1 MFDILLLS
9 FLATFFYTPYGYLF
23 QKGNNLR
30 SYSLQL
36 IFGLIV
42 LSFFSLFINFFS
54 PLNKVLNTTFLI
66 FGLILIFYFKH
77 IYFKKKYFIFCLY
90 SSIIIFLLITVSN
103 VYRPDAGL
111 YHLPYINILNEEKII
126 IGLSNLHFRFGH
138 TSILQYTSAILN
150 NLIFNNHGISYPSAL
165 ISSAVIINFL
175 SNLNHKYKKQIY
187 DLHFFIVFSFIIFI
201 FYKINRYSEYGNDAP
216 AHLLMFLLIS
226 EIIKNINNS
235 KTIIFNYF
243 LISFFILMN
252 KIILSFSIFFP
263 VALFFKKEIK
273 FKIFKIKNLFLVFFI
288 SIWILK
294 NVLVSGCALY
304 PVKITCFEKLK
315 WTDSKEVVKIST
327 INEAWAKGWPD
338 FRKNNINK
346 LNEKEYSENFN
357 WIKTWSKNHLLKIT
371 KILVPY
377 LIFLFLILY
386 LSKSKIKTNLKPIKN
401 YLRYIFFVSA
411 LGTAIW
417 IYKVPV
423 FRYGY
428 SYPIILLSLFFG
440 FISQYFDYKKNLKFF
455 LKYSIIIMIGV
466 FVLKNLT
473 RIILYDNK
481 YYDYPWPKIYS
492 MQENNILDEPSSG
505 YIKNK
510 KFYYTNKNYCMYG
523 YSPCGISIKNL
534 NYENFL
540 NYSLIYKKIN

>member
-165 ISSAVIINFL
+165 ISSAIIINFL

-252 KIILSFSIFFP
+252 KIILSFSIFF
-263 VALFFKKEIK
+263 
-273 FKIFKIKNLFLVFFI
+273 
-288 SIWILK
+288 
-294 NVLVSGCALY
+294 
-304 PVKITCFEKLK
+304 
-315 WTDSKEVVKIST
+315 
-327 INEAWAKGWPD
+327 
-338 FRKNNINK
+338 
-346 LNEKEYSENFN
+346 
-357 WIKTWSKNHLLKIT
+357 LLHC
-371 KILVPY
+371 
-377 LIFLFLILY
+377 
-386 LSKSKIKTNLKPIKN
+386 
-401 YLRYIFFVSA
+401 
-411 LGTAIW
+411 
-417 IYKVPV
+417 
-423 FRYGY
+423 
-428 SYPIILLSLFFG
+428 
-440 FISQYFDYKKNLKFF
+440 F
-455 LKYSIIIMIGV
+455 LK
-466 FVLKNLT
+466 K
-473 RIILYDNK
+473 R
-481 YYDYPWPKIYS
+481 
-492 MQENNILDEPSSG
+492 
-505 YIKNK
+505 
-510 KFYYTNKNYCMYG
+510 
-523 YSPCGISIKNL
+523 
-534 NYENFL
+534 
-540 NYSLIYKKIN
+540 

>member
-165 ISSAVIINFL
+165 LSSAVIINFL

-273 FKIFKIKNLFLVFFI
+273 FKIFKIKNLFLFFFI

-386 LSKSKIKTNLKPIKN
+386 LSKSKIKTNLAPIKN
-401 YLRYIFFVSA
+401 YLR
-411 LGTAIW
+411 
-417 IYKVPV
+417 
-423 FRYGY
+423 
-428 SYPIILLSLFFG
+428 
-440 FISQYFDYKKNLKFF
+440 
-455 LKYSIIIMIGV
+455 
-466 FVLKNLT
+466 
-473 RIILYDNK
+473 
-481 YYDYPWPKIYS
+481 
-492 MQENNILDEPSSG
+492 
-505 YIKNK
+505 
-510 KFYYTNKNYCMYG
+510 
-523 YSPCGISIKNL
+523 
-534 NYENFL
+534 
-540 NYSLIYKKIN
+540 

>member
-273 FKIFKIKNLFLVFFI
+273 FKIFKIKNLFLFFFI

-428 SYPIILLSLFFG
+428 SYSIILLSLFFG
-440 FISQYFDYKKNLKFF
+440 LISQYFDYKKNLKFF